1 LKKIGKEFLEK
12 RILKN
17 HNDFIKSSQ
26 YLLL

>member
-17 HNDFIKSSQ
+17 HNDFINFSHAS
-26 YLLL
+26 